1 VSTLLSS
8 DPCTD
13 IILDF
18 IAGGV
23 PDNQSGE
30 SAGNYNATIGD
41 IEGRT
46 YGDLSVRSLADIY
59 SCMDDMLA
67 RGLPSTATGRYQII
81 RRTMQSLQAHFALP
95 DSTLFLPVLQDTFA
109 VRLLVGRGYPAW
121 WRRHFTDAEFA
132 HGISCEWAS
141 LPDPDR
147 DGASH
152 YDGVGANHA
161 STTLGHV
168 YDMLTRARDAI
179 LVKP

>member
-1 VSTLLSS
+1 MSTLLSS

-30 SAGNYNATIGD
+30 SSGNYNAVIGNARATD
-41 IEGRT
+41 
-46 YGDLSVRSLADIY
+46 DLSKKSLREIY
-59 SCMDDMLA
+59 LLMQSLLDA
-67 RGLPSTATGRYQII
+67 GRPSTAIGRYQII
-81 RRTMQSLQAHFALP
+81 RRTMLPLQAFFKYDNHV
-95 DSTLFLPVLQDTFA
+95 LFTPAIQDQFA

-121 WRRHFTDAEFA
+121 WRGTLPSIDFA
-132 HGISCEWAS
+132 HNISCEWAS
-141 LPDPDR
+141 LPDPER

-161 STTLGHV
+161 STTVIHV
-168 YDMLTRARDAI
+168 LNMLTRARDAR
-179 LVKP
+179 PAAP